1 MSVIFKPD
9 DFLLQMDDRTNE
21 VMNIVHK
28 YDAFLDALTTPEFSQ
43 LRESTREA
51 IRYFVSNKY
60 PNTEEIAKHTFSQ
73 SKKLQAHYGDLSD
86 YLNHIQIKDKKSF
99 SIDLATGTG
108 KSWVI
113 YAVAQIMLSEGLVD
127 KVLVLCPSLTI
138 EEELKAK
145 FERFS
150 GNQELTKILQELDA
164 LYPSPSIKSA
174 NDPIL
179 NGDICVEN
187 IHAVYDRTGSSIKD
201 SFKGKGQRTLVI
213 SDEAHHIYSQPDVGG
228 RTWKQWYEFLVNEEY
243 GFNYLLGVTGTPY
256 IGDEY
261 FHDCIYRYS
270 LKQGIDDGII
280 KTPDYKIEEESEEK
294 GFDETFANHL
304 QKQEKYAGQLKP
316 ITIIVTAKIVDC
328 IAVWNDL
335 VKFISEKEN
344 ISYEESAKKTIWVT
358 SGIPSNS
365 SEKARIEAIITNP
378 EKVRKENLALLKTV
392 DETDNPVEWIV
403 SVSMLTEGWD
413 VKNVFQIVPHEQR
426 AFNSKLL
433 ISQVLGRGLRIPEG
447 LEAPVNVKI
456 NNHEAWSSKIKDL
469 YKDVLEIENK
479 LSWGYDENKKDY
491 AFPLHNL
498 NYESVQGTTESKKK
512 PAKEPS
518 EVRFKPQS
526 KVREESSTYSETG
539 TFSFS
544 VEAQETVTIDQ
555 AAREMKLF
563 LKEKD
568 EKIAKTWSIKKL
580 KEFLI
585 ENLEKD
591 GYDSSFLSKEN
602 LATAKQSFGP
612 MFRELGKET
621 PRMKLTPDS
630 LFDVKVEDMN
640 RQTFSESSIKDS
652 SYVYYTKNTVDTLT
666 PDQKSL
672 FGGFLSDKENYNR
685 VCETIAKYGGS
696 EDEIKFLKENLF
708 EKPDDNFK
716 CPLNMIFV
724 SKDPERRFT
733 NSLFTNIELIDSFVK
748 SPDKGFY
755 HFPYSYKPT
764 ESGSTHVRRENFNP
778 DFFLKLNDKNEIA
791 VIEIKKDGD
800 TSQRNKAKY
809 RDGIT
814 HFGALNK
821 KLKEEGNDWEY
832 HFYFLSPDDIPE
844 FFQAVRDG
852 RYKNWK
858 SSLMQDLST
867 NEN

>member
-1 MSVIFKPD
+1 MSIELKINH
-9 DFLLQMDDRTNE
+9 FLLQMDDYSDE
-21 VMNIVHK
+21 AMNIVHK

-43 LRESTREA
+43 LREATREA

-60 PNTEEIAKHTFSQ
+60 SNTEEVAENTFNQSQ
-73 SKKLQAHYGDLSD
+73 KLQAHYGELPK
-86 YLNHIQIKDKKSF
+86 YLEHIQIQSKKSF

-150 GNQELTKILQELDA
+150 GNQEYTKILQELDA
-164 LYPSPSIKSA
+164 LYPSPAIKSA

-179 NGDICVEN
+179 NGDICIEN

-201 SFKGKGQRTLVI
+201 SFKGKGHRTLVI

-228 RTWKQWYEFLVNEEY
+228 RSWKRWYEFLVDGDY
-243 GFNYLLGVTGTPY
+243 DFQYLLGVTGTPY
-256 IGDEY
+256 IGDDY

-294 GFDETFANHL
+294 GFDETYANHL

-328 IAVWNDL
+328 IEVWNDL
-335 VKFISEKEN
+335 VKFISEKES
-344 ISYEESAKKTIWVT
+344 ISYPEAAKKAIWVT
-358 SGIPSNS
+358 SGVPSNTT
-365 SEKARIEAIITNP
+365 EKARIEDIITTP

-392 DETDNPVEWIV
+392 DESDNPVEWIV

-433 ISQVLGRGLRIPEG
+433 ISQVLGRGLRIPDG

-456 NNHEAWSSKIKDL
+456 NNHQAWSSKIINI

-498 NYESVQGTTESKKK
+498 NYESVQDTTESKKK
-512 PAKEPS
+512 PAEEPS
-518 EVRFKPQS
+518 EVKFKPQS
-526 KVREESSTYSETG
+526 KVREETSRYSKTG
-539 TFSFS
+539 VFSFS
-544 VEAQETVTIDQ
+544 VEARETVTIDQ

-568 EKIAKTWSIKKL
+568 EEIAKTWSIKKL
-580 KEFLI
+580 KEFLNV
-585 ENLEKD
+585 NLEKD

-621 PRMKLTPDS
+621 PRMKLKPDS
-630 LFDVKVEDMN
+630 LFYVKVEEMN
-640 RQTFSESSIKDS
+640 RQSFSESSIKDY
-652 SYVYYTKNTVDTLT
+652 SYVYYTKDTVDTLT

-672 FGGFLSDKENYNR
+672 FGGFLNDKTNYDR

-696 EDEIKFLKENLF
+696 EDEIKFLKDNFF
-708 EKPDDNFK
+708 EKTDDEFK

-724 SKDPERRFT
+724 SKNPERSFT
-733 NSLFTNIELIDSFVK
+733 NSIFNNIELFDSFVK

-755 HFPYSYKPT
+755 NFPYSYKPT

-778 DFFLKLNDKNEIA
+778 DFFLKFKDKNEIA
-791 VIEIKKDGD
+791 VVEIKADGD
-800 TSQRNKAKY
+800 TNQRNKAKY
-809 RDGIT
+809 RDGKI
-814 HFGALNK
+814 HFGALNG
-821 KLKEEGNDWEY
+821 KLKEESIDWEY
-832 HFYFLSPDDIPE
+832 HFYFLSPEDIPE
-844 FFQAVRDG
+844 FLQAIRDN

-858 SSLMQDLST
+858 SSLMQELST
-867 NEN
+867 NGN

>member
-1 MSVIFKPD
+1 MSITFKPN
-9 DFLLQMDDRTNE
+9 DFLLQMDDRSDD

-43 LRESTREA
+43 LREATRET

-60 PNTEEIAKHTFSQ
+60 PNTEEVAKQTFSQ
-73 SKKLQAHYGDLSD
+73 SQKLQAHYGELPK
-86 YLNHIQIKDKKSF
+86 YLEHFQIKDKKSF

-150 GNQELTKILQELDA
+150 GNQEYTKILQELDA
-164 LYPSPSIKSA
+164 LFPSPAIKSA

-201 SFKGKGQRTLVI
+201 SFNGKGQRTLVI
-213 SDEAHHIYSQPDVGG
+213 SDEAHHIYSPTGEGG
-228 RTWKQWYEFLVNEEY
+228 RTWKRWYEFLVDEDY
-243 GFNYLLGVTGTPY
+243 DFQYLLGVTGTPY
-256 IGDEY
+256 IDDEY

-270 LKQGIDDGII
+270 LKQGIDEGII

-294 GFDETFANHL
+294 GFDETYANHL

-328 IAVWNDL
+328 IEVWNDL
-335 VKFISEKEN
+335 VNFISEKEN
-344 ISYEESAKKTIWVT
+344 ISYEESAKRAIWVT
-358 SGIPSNS
+358 SGIPSNTA
-365 SEKARIEAIITNP
+365 EKKRIEDIITNP

-392 DETDNPVEWIV
+392 DEPDNPVEWIV

-433 ISQVLGRGLRIPEG
+433 ISQVLGRGLRIPDG
-447 LEAPVNVKI
+447 LKAPVNVKI
-456 NNHEAWSSKIKDL
+456 NNHEAWSSKIRDL

-498 NYESVQGTTESKKK
+498 KYESVQDTTESKKK
-512 PAKEPS
+512 PAKEPA
-518 EVRFKPQS
+518 EIKFKPQS
-526 KVREESSTYSETG
+526 KEREETSRYSETG

-544 VEAQETVTIDQ
+544 VEARETVTIEQ

-568 EKIAKTWSIKKL
+568 EEIAKTWSIKKL
-580 KEFLI
+580 MEFLI
-585 ENLEKD
+585 KNLEKD

-621 PRMKLTPDS
+621 PRMKLQPDS
-630 LFDVKVEDMN
+630 LFYVKVEEMN
-640 RQTFSESSIKDS
+640 RQSFSESSIKDY
-652 SYVYYTKNTVDTLT
+652 SYVYYTKDTVETLT

-672 FGGFLSDKENYNR
+672 FSGFLSDKANYDR

-696 EDEIKFLKENLF
+696 EDEIRFLKDNLF
-708 EKPDDNFK
+708 EKNEYEFK
-716 CPLNMIFV
+716 CPLNMVFV
-724 SKDPERRFT
+724 SKNPEYRFT
-733 NSLFTNIELIDSFVK
+733 NSVFTNIELFDSFVK

-755 HFPYSYKPT
+755 YFPYSYKPT

-778 DFFLKLNDKNEIA
+778 DYFLKLKDKNAIA
-791 VIEIKKDGD
+791 VVEIKKDGD

-809 RDGIT
+809 RDGKT
-814 HFGALNK
+814 HFGALNER
-821 KLKEEGNDWEY
+821 LKEDGIDWAY
-832 HFYFLSPDDIPE
+832 HFYFLSPEDIPD
-844 FFQAVRDG
+844 FFQAIRDD

-858 SSLMQDLST
+858 SSLMQELST
-867 NEN
+867 NGN